1 LQLVDHALAAR
12 IEPGATIVE
21 IGCGPGGF
29 LAELASRHPEA
40 DFLGLDVEEE
50 MIVHARGHHSQE
62 NVRYE
67 LVDLSTDRLAVAA
80 DFAYSIDLLH
90 HVRDL
95 PPFLEGVHD
104 ALRRRAAWL
113 AVEPNVFHPY
123 IFWSQARMRRAG
135 FDEDHFRPW
144 KVEPELR
151 RAGFEIARRRYAFFF
166 PGWIDRVPPT
176 VAWLEPLLER
186 FRMLGGSIVYALERS

>member
-1 LQLVDHALAAR
+1 M
-12 IEPGATIVE
+12 
-21 IGCGPGGF
+21 GCGPGGL
-29 LAELASRHPEA
+29 LAELATRHPEA
-40 DFLGLDVEEE
+40 DFLGLDVEEK
-50 MIVHARGHHSQE
+50 MIVHARHHHALE

-67 LVDLSTDRLAVAA
+67 LVDLSTDRPTVAA

-95 PPFLEGVHD
+95 PPFLEGVRA
-104 ALRRRAAWL
+104 ALRTGATWL

-123 IFWSQARMRRAG
+123 IFWSQSRLRRAG

-144 KVEPELR
+144 RAEPVLR
-151 RAGFEIARRRYAFFF
+151 KAGFEVTERRYAFFF
-166 PGWIDRVPPT
+166 PGWIDRVPGT

-186 FRMLGGSIVYALERS
+186 FRLLGGSVVYSLKRS